1 MTVPEDALLRSLA
14 DLEARMR
21 AVSLESNQFSNRF
34 LFGGV
39 VAVIALLNTDLL
51 LEKQFVNIPHG
62 LTALWLVAAVTL
74 VVLLLSWAYFWVVAK
89 RIARFESAYRRTK
102 HKYEVILYAL
112 LLGCTSADLVAEIE
126 VPLSLPQC
134 ASRHLRHSSDFRDV
148 AAYLHAHHAKAL
160 AEIKPLRPNVTMAM
174 LIVVIAFAI
183 KVLTY
188 VVTFKVA

>member
-1 MTVPEDALLRSLA
+1 MTVPEDALLRNLA

-51 LEKQFVNIPHG
+51 LEKQVVNIPRG
-62 LTALWLVAAVTL
+62 LTALWLVATFTL
-74 VVLLLSWAYFWVVAK
+74 IVLLLSWAYFWVVAK
-89 RIARFESAYRRTK
+89 RITRFESAYRRTK

-112 LLGCTSADLVAEIE
+112 LLGCDSADLVTELE
-126 VPLSLPQC
+126 VSLTPPKGGLP
-134 ASRHLRHSSDFRDV
+134 RLHSPFDFRDV
-148 AAYLHAHHAKAL
+148 AAYLHGHHANAL
-160 AEIKPLRPNVTMAM
+160 AKTELSRPNVTMAM

-188 VVTFKVA
+188 VVRFQAG